1 MQRILSTYRFINHPL
16 GSAILAEIAAAGFS
30 GMEVFCAPQHFSY
43 RDSQAIRELGD
54 ALGEH
59 RLRLHS
65 LHAPTERDLAPGRE
79 SGVPISI
86 SDPERI
92 RRLDA
97 VDEIKRALDVAER
110 IPFQFL
116 VQHIGHGRQMADP
129 RKLNAAFTSLEN
141 LSMFAKAR
149 GVTISLENTPDEL
162 GAPASLQHFITETH
176 LHDLKLCFDIGH
188 AHVEDGVTTG
198 FEAMRERLVTT
209 HIHDN
214 HGDKDEHLLPFDGTI
229 EWDAALRAIA
239 GLPQPLPF
247 VFEIKAQGAAG
258 PTLDQIRTACDK
270 LEEKFDSLG
279 TGAAR
284 L

>member
-1 MQRILSTYRFINHPL
+1 M
-16 GSAILAEIAAAGFS
+16 LAEIAAAGFS
-30 GMEVFCAPQHFSY
+30 GVEVFCAPQHFSY

-65 LHAPTERDLAPGRE
+65 LHSPTERDLAPGRE

-97 VDEIKRALDVAER
+97 VDEIKRALDVAEH

-129 RKLNAAFTSLEN
+129 RKLDAAFTSLEN

-149 GVTISLENTPDEL
+149 GVTIALENTPDEL
-162 GAPASLQHFITETH
+162 GAPASLHHFITDTH

-188 AHVEDGVTTG
+188 AHVEDGVAAG
-198 FEAMRERLVTT
+198 FEAMRERVVTA

-214 HGDKDEHLLPFDGTI
+214 HGDKDEHLVPFDGTI
-229 EWDAALRAIA
+229 QWDLALRAIA
-239 GLPQPLPF
+239 GATQPVPF
-247 VFEIKAQGAAG
+247 VFEIKAQGTAG
-258 PTLDQIRTACDK
+258 PTLDQIRAAGDK

-279 TGAAR
+279 TDAAR
-284 L
+284 T